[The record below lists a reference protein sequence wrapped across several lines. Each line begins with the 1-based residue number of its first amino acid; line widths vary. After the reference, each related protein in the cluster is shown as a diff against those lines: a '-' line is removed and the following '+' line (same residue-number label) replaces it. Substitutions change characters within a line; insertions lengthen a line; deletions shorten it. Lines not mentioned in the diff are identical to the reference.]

1 MLGCIEIGIINI
13 NIIDTIIGFIGINC
27 KIHENFARSQIP
39 HSSGTMAGDIR
50 SANKMVIIFSVYLA
64 IHGDGDGDD
73 DHQMINVINA
83 FFMAIVVMVSI
94 IVINVFTWPYM
105 VHYIAVWCA
114 SSLGT

>member
-50 SANKMVIIFSVYLA
+50 SGNKMAMVISVYLA
-64 IHGDGDGDD
+64 IHGD
-73 DHQMINVINA
+73 QCN
-83 FFMAIVVMVSI
+83 
-94 IVINVFTWPYM
+94 
-105 VHYIAVWCA
+105 
-114 SSLGT
+114 